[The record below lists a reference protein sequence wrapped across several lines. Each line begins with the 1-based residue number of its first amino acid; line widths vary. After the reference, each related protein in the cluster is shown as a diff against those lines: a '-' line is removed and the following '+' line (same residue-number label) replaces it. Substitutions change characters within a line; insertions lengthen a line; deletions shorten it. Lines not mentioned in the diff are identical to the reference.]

1 MRFISKTKL
10 IIFSILSVSL
20 IIFPNLAFADE
31 VALKA
36 AEQNEIV
43 QSINIKQAELD
54 DLSNQYTAAILKQE
68 EIQNNIKVAEE
79 KIKDLNIKLENKKRQ
94 LEKQCNT
101 MYQQGDVTI
110 LDVLLSSSDFTSFIT
125 NIDFCQRYINQTDS
139 LILETQN
146 LKTQIEEEK
155 DIQEQKQQE
164 LLITIQEIEDSKAL
178 ADATIA
184 ELQSQY
190 EQLDEEIATLILQQ
204 QLSENVYIQEN
215 NATEILNSGNASSQ
229 IYQAIAQVQ
238 AEDTANGVSSDY
250 NDIVSRAYSM
260 LGTSY
265 VWGGTTSAGFD
276 CSGFVSYCLTGE
288 EGTRLGTTETFAE
301 WNQVSDPQPGDV
313 CVIHNGSSQHTGIY
327 VGDGN
332 MVHAAT
338 YGVGVVES
346 PVQDGMI
353 YVRPN

>member
-10 IIFSILSVSL
+10 IIFSILSANL
-20 IIFPNLAFADE
+20 IIFPSLAFADE
-31 VALKA
+31 VTLKA

-79 KIKDLNIKLENKKRQ
+79 KIKDLNIKLENKKEQ

-101 MYQQGDVTI
+101 MYRQGDITI
-110 LDVLLSSSDFTSFIT
+110 LDVLLDSSDFTSFIT
-125 NIDFCQRYINQTDS
+125 NVDFCQRYINQTDN

-146 LKTQIEEEK
+146 LKTQIEKEK
-155 DIQEQKQQE
+155 NIQEQEQQE

-178 ADATIA
+178 ADAAIA
-184 ELQSQY
+184 ELQFQY
-190 EQLDEEIATLILQQ
+190 EQLDEEIAALILQQ
-204 QLSENVYIQEN
+204 QLSENVYIQE

-229 IYQAIAQVQ
+229 IYQAIAQIQ
-238 AEDTANGVSSDY
+238 AEDAVNGVSSDY

-265 VWGGTTSAGFD
+265 AWGGTTSAGFD

-288 EGTRLGTTETFAE
+288 EGTRLGTTETFAG

-327 VGDGN
+327 VGNGN

-338 YGVGVVES
+338 YGVGVVEG